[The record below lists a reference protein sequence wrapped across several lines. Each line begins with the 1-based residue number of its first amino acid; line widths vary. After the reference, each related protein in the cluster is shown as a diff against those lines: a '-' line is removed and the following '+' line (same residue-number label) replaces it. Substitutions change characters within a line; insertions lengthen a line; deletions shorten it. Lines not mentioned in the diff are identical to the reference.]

1 MDEYTWIWMEDEWR
15 TKGRMSIHEYEWK
28 MNEELKDD
36 WVDMN
41 MNGRWIKN
49 NWRMNEYTWIWMEDE
64 WRRIKGWMSIHEYE
78 WKMNEEEVKE
88 GWVYMNMNGRWMK
101 KN

>member
-41 MNGRWIKN
+41 MNER
-49 NWRMNEYTWIWMEDE
+49 
-64 WRRIKGWMSIHEYE
+64 
-78 WKMNEEEVKE
+78 
-88 GWVYMNMNGRWMK
+88 
-101 KN
+101 